1 MRPKWR
7 GLVYLYILAVVLF
20 ILGPVLIIIPQSFS
34 GGDMFSFPPD
44 DFTWKQYEALAE
56 DERIHSSLWLSLSIG
71 AASTCLAGLIGL
83 CAALGIVKGNLPGKN
98 LLESLFLGPL
108 IVPLV
113 TTGIGF
119 LIIFVPLGL
128 VGSPLGIV
136 LAHSIIISPYVVRIL
151 IATLRHFDHVQEEA
165 AIVHG
170 ADSWYAFRTVVLPQL
185 LPALISGAILA
196 FLVSLDEYTVTIF
209 LAQADTVTIPIR
221 IYQYV
226 AMDINPVVTALAS
239 VTVIVSFVLIVLL
252 EKRFKIHKYLE
263 M

>member
-1 MRPKWR
+1 LRRSWTS
-7 GLVYLYILAVVLF
+7 LVYLYILAVVLF

-34 GGDMFSFPPD
+34 GGDMFSFPPAE
-44 DFTWKQYEALAE
+44 FSLAQYQKLLQ
-56 DERIHSSLWLSLSIG
+56 DERILASLWLSLSIG
-71 AASTCLAGLIGL
+71 AASTVLAGLIGL
-83 CAALGIVKGNLPGKN
+83 CAALGIVKGNLPAKN

-119 LIIFVPLGL
+119 LILFVPLGL

-136 LAHSIIISPYVVRIL
+136 LAHTVVISPYVVRIL
-151 IATLRHFDHVQEEA
+151 IATLRHFNPVQEEA

-170 ADSWYAFRTVVLPQL
+170 ANSWYAFRTVVLPQL
-185 LPALISGAILA
+185 LPALLSGAILA
-196 FLVSLDEYTVTIF
+196 FLVSLDEYTVTVF

-226 AMDINPVVTALAS
+226 SLDINPVVTALAS
-239 VTVIVSFVLIVLL
+239 LTVILSFGLIVLL